1 MDFPPTVTARNSG
14 LSRAPPQVEQGSSR
28 MYLSSRAFTLSLEE
42 SVYFSKSTDRTPE
55 KVVSQWVSR
64 PSRVW

>member
-1 MDFPPTVTARNSG
+1 M
-14 LSRAPPQVEQGSSR
+14 SRAAPQVEQGSSR